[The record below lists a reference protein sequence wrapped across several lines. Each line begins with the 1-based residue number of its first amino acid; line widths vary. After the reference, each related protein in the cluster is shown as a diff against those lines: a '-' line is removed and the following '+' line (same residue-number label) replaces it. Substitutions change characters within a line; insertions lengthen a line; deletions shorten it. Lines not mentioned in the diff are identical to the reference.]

1 MKKVALFHTSVA
13 TIESMTK
20 LTKQIIP
27 DVQIMH
33 IVEDSMIKDVMAN
46 NGVTPEINARI
57 AAYIQAAELAKC
69 DMFMTACS
77 SIGGVVEQCQF
88 MTSMPLTRID
98 TAMIEQAIKIGG
110 KIAVLATV
118 ETTLRPTLDYVHRIA
133 QKHNQTSAKIEP
145 LLMAEAFVALLD
157 GNNAKHDEIVKAGL
171 LKALKD
177 SDVVVLAQ
185 ASMARVLDT
194 LDEKPAIP
202 VLTSPE
208 SGIKWLK
215 DQLAAK

>member
-1 MKKVALFHTSVA
+1 MKKIALFHTSAA
-13 TIESMTK
+13 TLDTMTK
-20 LTKQIIP
+20 LTTQIIP
-27 DVQIMH
+27 DVKVMH

-46 NGVTPEINARI
+46 NGVTPSINARI
-57 AAYIQAAELAKC
+57 ASYIKAAEIAKC

-98 TAMIEQAIKIGG
+98 TAMIEQAIKISG
-110 KIAVLATV
+110 KISVLATV
-118 ETTLRPTLDYVHRIA
+118 ETTLRPTLEYVHRMANIHD
-133 QKHNQTSAKIEP
+133 QSPEIES

-157 GNNAKHDEIVKAGL
+157 GDSDKHDEIVKQGL
-171 LKALKD
+171 LKALKE
-177 SDVVVLAQ
+177 SDVVILAQ
-185 ASMARVLDT
+185 ASMARVLNT
-194 LDEKPAIP
+194 LDEKPTIP

-215 DQLAAK
+215 EKLLV